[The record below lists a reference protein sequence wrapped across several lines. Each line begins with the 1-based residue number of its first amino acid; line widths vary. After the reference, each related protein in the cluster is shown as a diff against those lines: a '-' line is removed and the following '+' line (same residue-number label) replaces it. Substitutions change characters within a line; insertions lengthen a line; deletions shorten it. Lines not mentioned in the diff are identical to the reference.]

1 MSGQTSDLTE
11 KMLRVKSARE
21 FSREEDSLIKEL
33 GQHFARF
40 ISSDSDMEARFRDPI
55 RPLYRQGGEPG
66 FSVTNRP
73 STSPDEENHRA
84 CVLQPQGGGV
94 SPPARRCPHG
104 SL

>member
-55 RPLYRQGGEPG
+55 LLLYLQGGEPG
-66 FSVTNRP
+66 FSVTN
-73 STSPDEENHRA
+73 
-84 CVLQPQGGGV
+84 
-94 SPPARRCPHG
+94 
-104 SL
+104 